1 MPERYAYAEAKTV
14 LNCSRRRNSLI
25 QWTGP
30 PVGKMTAY
38 VLICGWS
45 CKTTFNNERWTLM
58 PPL

>member
-1 MPERYAYAEAKTV
+1 MSERYAYVEAKTV
-14 LNCSRRRNSLI
+14 LNCSRRRNSI
-25 QWTGP
+25 IPEQ
-30 PVGKMTAY
+30 VACRQKMTVY